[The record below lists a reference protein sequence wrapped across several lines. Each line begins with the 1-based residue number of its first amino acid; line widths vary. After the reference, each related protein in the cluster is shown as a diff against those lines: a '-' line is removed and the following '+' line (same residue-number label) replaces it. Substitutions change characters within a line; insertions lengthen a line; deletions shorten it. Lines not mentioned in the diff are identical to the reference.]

1 MDPHSAVLLGLT
13 STVPI
18 LEEED
23 SLVSCNFTSNVYG
36 PGSNTVK
43 KHYCCV
49 EIAIVVH
56 RSTLVVPW
64 LIITGKTAYIGV

>member
-23 SLVSCNFTSNVYG
+23 VLFICNFTSNVYG

-43 KHYCCV
+43 KHYYCV
-49 EIAIVVH
+49 DFAIVVH
-56 RSTLVVPW
+56 RSTRVVPW
-64 LIITGKTAYIGV
+64 LMVNG